1 MNQLAALD
9 DSDLF
14 FPPVETALADPDG
27 LLAVG
32 GDLSSERLFL
42 AYSKG
47 IFPWYQDDMPILWWS
62 PSVRMVLFP
71 DDLHISRSMRK
82 VIKQDQFRVSFDEAF
97 DRVIGQC
104 AAIREHVEGTWIT
117 EEMQQAYSQLHKQNV
132 AHSVEVWENDILI
145 GGLYGI
151 SMGQAFFGESMFS
164 TRSNASKMALIAL
177 TRQLQ
182 QWGYQMID
190 CQVPSEHLTSLG
202 AVEIKRDEFMV
213 ELERLKNL
221 PGQAGKW
228 TLEQFQP

>member
-1 MNQLAALD
+1 MNQLASLD
-9 DSDLF
+9 DSVLF
-14 FPPVETALADPDG
+14 FPPVETALKDPDG

-32 GDLSSERLFL
+32 GDLRSERLVL

-82 VIKQDQFRVSFDEAF
+82 AIKLDRFRVSLDEAF
-97 DRVIGQC
+97 DQVIGQC
-104 AAIREHVEGTWIT
+104 AATREHVGGTWIT
-117 EEMQQAYSQLHKQNV
+117 EEMQQAYRELHRLNI
-132 AHSVEVWENDILI
+132 AHSVEVWEADTLV

-151 SMGQAFFGESMFS
+151 CMGQAFFGESMFS

-190 CQVPSEHLTSLG
+190 CQIPSEHLTSLG
-202 AVEIKRDEFMV
+202 AIEIQRDKFII
-213 ELERLKNL
+213 ELERLKDL
-221 PGQAGKW
+221 PGHTGKW
-228 TLEQFQP
+228 TLEQFQI

>member
-1 MNQLAALD
+1 MNQLASLD
-9 DSDLF
+9 DSVLF
-14 FPPVETALADPDG
+14 FPPVETALKDPDG

-32 GDLSSERLFL
+32 GDLRSERLVL

-82 VIKQDQFRVSFDEAF
+82 AIKLDRFRVSLDEAF
-97 DRVIGQC
+97 DQVIGQC
-104 AAIREHVEGTWIT
+104 AATREHVGGTWIT
-117 EEMQQAYSQLHKQNV
+117 VEMQQAYRELHKQNI
-132 AHSVEVWENDILI
+132 AHSVEVWEAGTLV

-151 SMGQAFFGESMFS
+151 CMGQAFFGESMFS
-164 TRSNASKMALIAL
+164 TRSNASKMALITL

-190 CQVPSEHLTSLG
+190 CQVPSDHLTSLG
-202 AVEIKRDEFMV
+202 AIEIQRDEFMI
-213 ELERLKNL
+213 ELERLKDL
-221 PGQAGKW
+221 PGHTGKW
-228 TLEQFQP
+228 TLEQFQI